1 MYGKNK
7 NATQF
12 NVSTMNST
20 SDYTKIG
27 PVIISYSPVFSQSD
41 TEKVKFLLN
50 DDPIEQ
56 VDIEIDDEP
65 LFVDDFKS
73 DLTIKETSSEIREID
88 VNSLINYE
96 TDEEQQLNEE
106 PLDKKL
112 PPPKQV
118 ELVPLNRLDS
128 ADLGGRKASRRRL
141 KINKNKTVKAKSIW
155 IFNLFPTDLL

>member
-1 MYGKNK
+1 MIGGEVSMYGKNK

-141 KINKNKTVKAKSIW
+141 KINKNKTVKAKSI
-155 IFNLFPTDLL
+155 